1 MRIFS
6 ALGAKFLL
14 TFAILSFVLGLI
26 FRVNFGYVF
35 VVSLALT
42 FISYVIGDL
51 FILPKTNNTIA
62 SIADFALAFA
72 AISFLLVL
80 VNENPNFP
88 IVTAAFFAS
97 VGLAV
102 AEFLFHRLITL
113 NNEVDDNS
121 EDRGKSAQLRE
132 NYAMETAEE
141 FNRNPKEKR

>member
-1 MRIFS
+1 MRIFT

-26 FRVNFGYVF
+26 FQVNFGYVF
-35 VVSLALT
+35 VVSVALT
-42 FISYVIGDL
+42 FISYLIGDL

-62 SIADFALAFA
+62 SIADFGLAFA
-72 AISFLLVL
+72 GISFLLAL

-113 NNEVDDNS
+113 NNKVE
-121 EDRGKSAQLRE
+121 GKSDDRRNTALLKE
-132 NYAMETAEE
+132 NYAMEAAEE
-141 FNRNPKEKR
+141 FDYKSKEKR